1 MGIRSPNADRNW
13 MIAFVFILVTPTIV
27 LAQTRSEV
35 IERLSSKDA
44 AKVIQQ
50 LSDLQSHPSQDPE
63 VVRKVI
69 QLLDD
74 ERSIQTNGFFSESVQ
89 YSSFFVVSK
98 LGQDDIPVILTEIEL
113 LQTTRAK
120 SYLLRAIQ
128 NSQKTSDV
136 LYKAI
141 LPFLKH
147 EDEGIRGYAIGAISK
162 VASVERELI
171 KTLALKLEDPSDF
184 VRASVILALQSHPI
198 AAGEIVDQVAQ
209 ILSGKE
215 NYYVSISDHSAMSRR
230 LAAEVARLLGQ
241 IGTAAKP
248 YMPDLLQAMRTHENK
263 DVRVWAAVA
272 SIQLSSEPVPE
283 ALAIIGEL
291 LWKDSKD
298 DSYSNDAIEGM
309 TVLGTSARSLLDRL
323 RLYAKSSELNV
334 HFEGY
339 RLASAF
345 YAISPDTA
353 IEDVLPLVE
362 KSDDFICSSAIEA
375 LSVHNASGERVIA
388 AYIAVLKRE
397 DSLSDSREAAIIA
410 LRKIGPD
417 AFSAIQAVRKLLEL
431 EGLSDYDRK
440 LIQETVNAIQVK

>member
-1 MGIRSPNADRNW
+1 MV
-13 MIAFVFILVTPTIV
+13 IAFLIILGAPKSV
-27 LAQTRSEV
+27 LAQTPSEV

-44 AKVIQQ
+44 SKVIRQ
-50 LSDLQSHPSQDPE
+50 LSDLQSHPSHDPE

-74 ERSIQTNGFFSESVQ
+74 ERSIQPNAFVSESVQ
-89 YSSFFVVSK
+89 DSSFFVVSK
-98 LGQDDIPVILTEIEL
+98 LGPDDIPVIVKEIEL
-113 LQTTRAK
+113 LQTNRAK
-120 SYLLRAIQ
+120 SYLLQAIEGT
-128 NSQKTSDV
+128 QKKSEM

-147 EDEGIRGYAIGAISK
+147 EDEGIRGHAMGAISN

-323 RLYAKSSELNV
+323 RLVANSSDLNMR
-334 HFEGY
+334 FGGY
-339 RLASAF
+339 RLANAF

-417 AFSAIQAVRKLLEL
+417 AFSAIPAVRKLLER

-440 LIQETVNAIQVK
+440 LIQATLNAIQMK

>member
-1 MGIRSPNADRNW
+1 MINSRSPKADLERV
-13 MIAFVFILVTPTIV
+13 IALVFILVTPLVV

-44 AKVIQQ
+44 SKVIQQ

-98 LGQDDIPVILTEIEL
+98 LGQNDIPVIVTEIEL

-128 NSQKTSDV
+128 DSQKTSDL

-147 EDEGIRGYAIGAISK
+147 EDEGIRGQAIGAISK

-209 ILSGKE
+209 LLSGKE
-215 NYYVSISDHSAMSRR
+215 NYYVSISNHSAMSRR
-230 LAAEVARLLGQ
+230 LATV
-241 IGTAAKP
+241 AKP
-248 YMPDLLQAMRTHENK
+248 YMPELLQTMRTHENK

-283 ALAIIGEL
+283 ALEIIGEL
-291 LWKDSKD
+291 LWNDAKD
-298 DSYSNDAIEGM
+298 DSCSDDAIEGM

-339 RLASAF
+339 RLAIAF

-362 KSDDFICSSAIEA
+362 KSDDSVCSSAIKA
-375 LSVHNASGERVIA
+375 LSMHNARGERVIA
-388 AYIAVLKRE
+388 AYIAVLERE
-397 DSLSDSREAAIIA
+397 DSLSDSREAAMIA

-417 AFSAIQAVRKLLEL
+417 AFSAIQAVRKMLES
-431 EGLSDYDRK
+431 EGISEYDRK
-440 LIQETVNAIQVK
+440 LIQETLDAIQAK